1 MKNKISILFL
11 LIAVCCIG
19 CKEDDESLSID
30 FGYDY
35 APLNV
40 GDYFIYQIDSIYY
53 DDFANRID
61 TFQFQ
66 LKEVID
72 SSYEL
77 LGGETGYRIERYQ
90 RSHSSQDW
98 KIKNVWVAYK
108 TVSQFVRIE
117 ENQSIVQLV
126 FPIAE
131 DLKWDI
137 NHKNN
142 LDAVTAEI
150 TKIQSN
156 FNNGVLSFDSTITVT
171 LQDEENLIEK
181 RFKAVN
187 YSKEYG
193 LVYGKFQD
201 LRTEVNGKIVRGID
215 YTLYLIE
222 KGKE

>member
-1 MKNKISILFL
+1 MITFL
-11 LIAVCCIG
+11 G
-19 CKEDDESLSID
+19 CKEEEESLSID
-30 FGYDY
+30 FGYNY

-40 GDYFIYQIDSIYY
+40 GDFFIYQIDSIYY
-53 DDFANRID
+53 DDFANTVD
-61 TFQFQ
+61 TFRYQ

-77 LGGETGYRIERYQ
+77 LGGETGFRIERYY
-90 RSHSSQDW
+90 RSHSNQDW

-126 FPIAE
+126 FPIVE

-142 LDAVTAEI
+142 LSAATAEI
-150 TKIQSN
+150 TEIQPN

-181 RFKAVN
+181 RFKAVH
-187 YSKEYG
+187 YSKDYG
-193 LVYGKFQD
+193 LVYRKLQD

-215 YTLYLIE
+215 YSLYLIE